1 MRKAKYQWHQLT
13 SEQSGLVQT
22 IQDQCQL
29 PEFLAQLLVERG
41 CDSLEKAQHFLKPQL
56 QDLHGPEELHGIEA
70 TVEKIEMAISQ
81 DLQITVYGD
90 YDADGLTSTAL
101 MYETLRDIGAKV
113 DYYIPN
119 RFTDGYGPN
128 KGVYQRLIEQGT
140 QMIVTVDNGISGN
153 EAIEYANSQGV
164 EVVITDHHSLPAQLP
179 AASAIVHP
187 QYPGDEYP
195 YADLSGV
202 GVAFKVAW
210 ALLGEFPY
218 ELLNLVAIGELAD
231 LVEVTGENRSL
242 ITFGLQQL
250 RSGMRTGLHELIK
263 LTNADEEHLTDQDVG
278 FQIAPRLNALGRI
291 GDAATGVELLTTFD
305 EEVAQALAQQ
315 VDQANQE
322 RQALVKAIN
331 LAAEQIAQAP
341 ENQDRQT
348 LLIVG
353 RDWHQGVLG
362 IVASH
367 IVQITGKPTI
377 VASTIEDGTL
387 AKGSGRGVAGFD
399 LFKALDAQHDLMTS
413 FGGHTMACGL
423 SFEVAQTAALSQ
435 ALEVAAQAQ
444 NFDFHQQAL
453 LEIAGQLSV
462 NQVNADMYQQIHR
475 LAPFGPGNEEPLVE
489 ITNAEVSQAILIGK
503 ERQHAK
509 LTLTNQPPIN
519 VLAFSQPQL
528 VSDLPVGSLANLVGT
543 LSLNRWKGQT
553 TAQVMLA
560 DAETTGLIIEDHRT
574 RQLQAPMFQQAGIY
588 LVFNDQLRANI
599 DGHTNGPVVGP
610 QTIATVETNDAT
622 VVVVDCPPE
631 LDELKVALEGIAD
644 AADVDLWL
652 YTSRQPVDQV
662 PARQHFVQ
670 LYQVMQQQP
679 AIDSQRQLPALSQYL
694 RVSNDQ
700 LIFMFQVFIEAG
712 FVIIDN
718 GLLKSVNNV
727 KPVDLTQTQRYQRR
741 QQWLKVQNTLLTV
754 PTASLRQVIMS
765 WLGNNEENK
774 WQLIFMIM

>member
-1 MRKAKYQWHQLT
+1 MRKAKYQWHQLSSDQT
-13 SEQSGLVQT
+13 DLVQT
-22 IQDQCQL
+22 IQEQCQL
-29 PEFLAQLLVERG
+29 PSFLAQLLVERG
-41 CDSLEKAQHFLKPQL
+41 CDSLEQAQHFLKPQL

-70 TVEKIEMAISQ
+70 AVEKIEAAISQ
-81 DLQITVYGD
+81 DWQITVYGD

-128 KGVYQRLIEQGT
+128 QAVYQRLIEQGT
-140 QMIVTVDNGISGN
+140 QLILTVDNGISGN
-153 EAIEYANSQGV
+153 EAIDYANRQGI

-179 AASAIVHP
+179 AAAAIVHP
-187 QYPGDEYP
+187 QYPGDEYS

-218 ELLNLVAIGELAD
+218 ELLDLVAIGELAD
-231 LVEVTGENRSL
+231 LVSVQGENRSL

-278 FQIAPRLNALGRI
+278 FQIAPRLNALGRM

-305 EEVAQALAQQ
+305 ETVAKELAQQ

-331 LAAEQIAQAP
+331 LAAEKMAQAAP
-341 ENQDRQT
+341 NRDRQT
-348 LLIVG
+348 LLLVG
-353 RDWHQGVLG
+353 KDWHQGVLG

-367 IVQITGKPTI
+367 IVQVTGKPTI
-377 VASTIEDGTL
+377 IASTNEDGTL

-399 LFKALDAQHDLMTS
+399 LFQALDDHRDLMTS

-423 SFEVAQTAALSQ
+423 SFGVDQTTDLAQ
-435 ALEVAAQAQ
+435 ALETAAQEQA
-444 NFDFHQQAL
+444 FDASQQPP
-453 LEIAGQLSV
+453 LEIAGQVRPS
-462 NQVNADMYQQIHR
+462 QVTVEMYEQIHR
-475 LAPFGPGNEEPLVE
+475 LAPFGPGNEEPIIE

-503 ERQHAK
+503 ERQHVK

-519 VLAFSQPQL
+519 VLAFNQPQL
-528 VSDLPVGSLANLVGT
+528 ASEMTVGSTANLVGC

-553 TAQVMLA
+553 TAQLMFK
-560 DAETTGLIIEDHRT
+560 DAETTGIMIEDHRT
-574 RQLQAPMFQQAGIY
+574 SQLVPQMFQQIAVY

-599 DGHTNGPVVGP
+599 DGHTNGPVISP
-610 QTIATVETNDAT
+610 QKIGELSLQEQRLII
-622 VVVVDCPPE
+622 VDCPTDIDQFAE
-631 LDELKVALEGIAD
+631 VINQVGMVSVVE
-644 AADVDLWL
+644 LWL
-652 YTSRQPVDQV
+652 YTSHQPVDQV
-662 PARQHFVQ
+662 PDRQHFVH
-670 LYQVMQQQP
+670 LYQALQSQSV
-679 AIDSQRQLPALSQYL
+679 IDSRTQLPTLGQYL
-694 RVSNDQ
+694 RVTNDQ
-700 LIFMFQVFIEAG
+700 LIFMIQVFIEAG

-718 GLLKSVNNV
+718 GLLKSVKNV
-727 KPVDLTQTQRYQRR
+727 KSVDLTKTQRYQRR

-754 PTASLRQVIMS
+754 PTTSLRQQIS
-765 WLGNNEENK
+765 AWLGDKLEENK
-774 WQLIFMIM
+774 

>member
-13 SEQSGLVQT
+13 SEQSELVQT
-22 IQDQCQL
+22 IKDQCQL
-29 PEFLAQLLVERG
+29 PEFVAKLMVERG

-56 QDLHGPEELHGIEA
+56 QDLHGPEELHGIESA
-70 TVEKIEMAISQ
+70 VEKIETAISQ

-128 KGVYQRLIEQGT
+128 KDVYQRLIEQGT

-218 ELLNLVAIGELAD
+218 ELLDLVAIGELAD

-353 RDWHQGVLG
+353 QDWHQGVLG

-367 IVQITGKPTI
+367 IVQVTGKPTI
-377 VASTIEDGTL
+377 IASTTSDGTL

-399 LFKALDAQHDLMTS
+399 LFKALDAQRDLMTS

-423 SFEVAQTAALSQ
+423 SFEVAQTAALSK
-435 ALEVAAQAQ
+435 ALEAAAQAQ
-444 NFDFHQQAL
+444 NFDFHQQVS

-553 TAQVMLA
+553 TAQVMLT

-631 LDELKVALEGIAD
+631 LDELKVALAGIAD
-644 AADVDLWL
+644 AAAVDLWL

-765 WLGNNEENK
+765 WLGNDKENK